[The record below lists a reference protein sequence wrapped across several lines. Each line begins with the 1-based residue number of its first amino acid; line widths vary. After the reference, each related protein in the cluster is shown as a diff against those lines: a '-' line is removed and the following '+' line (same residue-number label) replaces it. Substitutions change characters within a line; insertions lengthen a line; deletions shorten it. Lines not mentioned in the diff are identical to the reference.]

1 MQLEFHYDPET
12 DIATI
17 RVVGKNPVDSEHFEN
32 EGFVIDY
39 DENDNII
46 GLEIFDW
53 IKREDISD
61 IISILKKEIFDLGNR
76 NYIPNIVSD
85 LAKYKEIPHNF
96 SLLTH

>member
-17 RVVGKNPVDSEHFEN
+17 RVLGKNPVDSEHFEN

-46 GLEIFDW
+46 ALEIFDW
-53 IKREDISD
+53 NKREDLSD
-61 IISILKKEIFDLGNR
+61 IISVLTKEIFDLGNR
-76 NYIPNIVSD
+76 NYIPDIVSD
-85 LAKYKEIPHNF
+85 LAKYKKIANNF